1 MLPGGKLEPG
11 ESPEAAAVR
20 EVLEETGLTVE
31 ARQLLGARVHPVTG
45 ERVAY
50 VTCDV
55 ITGVAHA
62 PASSE
67 VDAVKWV
74 PAGDLADYV
83 PGGFYGPVDALL
95 RQADASGIAAICR
108 EPRPQACPA
117 PQAHR
122 SQRRVFPW
130 PEPLNHAVLF
140 RNGL

>member
-1 MLPGGKLEPG
+1 MTEPDRQLVAVAVVVQAGRVLLVHRRADDGAPPWVLPGGKLEPG

-45 ERVAY
+45 KRVAY

-62 PASSE
+62 AASSE

-95 RQADASGIAAICR
+95 RQADG
-108 EPRPQACPA
+108 
-117 PQAHR
+117 
-122 SQRRVFPW
+122 
-130 PEPLNHAVLF
+130 AV
-140 RNGL
+140 